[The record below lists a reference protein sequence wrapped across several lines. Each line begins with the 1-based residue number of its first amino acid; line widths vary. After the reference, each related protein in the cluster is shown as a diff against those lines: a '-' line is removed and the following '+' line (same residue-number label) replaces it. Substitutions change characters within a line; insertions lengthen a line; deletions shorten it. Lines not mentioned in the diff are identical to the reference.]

1 MYSCLAKYKFL
12 SIPTEY
18 EGLPPQRCS
27 SPNSFPFFQIFSV
40 RGRVRGKASDWRAR
54 RSLLLDTSL
63 FWEYNPFSVIRISL
77 SFGHSVEHMFMVL
90 DIIFIYFRLVTL
102 ICSDLPWMNGM
113 VINYDVNH
121 VIVELMSW
129 NPRCTGFW
137 GETSNNTI
145 KVDIKKQ

>member
-1 MYSCLAKYKFL
+1 MMYRHVRVLFWKRHLLNFAGHLCMVDCVKLTTYVFMSCKVYKFL

-63 FWEYNPFSVIRISL
+63 F
-77 SFGHSVEHMFMVL
+77 
-90 DIIFIYFRLVTL
+90 
-102 ICSDLPWMNGM
+102 
-113 VINYDVNH
+113 
-121 VIVELMSW
+121 
-129 NPRCTGFW
+129 
-137 GETSNNTI
+137 
-145 KVDIKKQ
+145 